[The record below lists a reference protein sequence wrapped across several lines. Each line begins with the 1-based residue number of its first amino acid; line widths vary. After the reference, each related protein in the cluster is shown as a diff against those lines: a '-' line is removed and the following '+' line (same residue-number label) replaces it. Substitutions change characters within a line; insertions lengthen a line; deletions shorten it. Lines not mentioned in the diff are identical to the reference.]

1 MSDTTITN
9 IPSAL
14 ETRVKEPSDGAQV
27 PPTGPGSSDRFKYL
41 RLLIYF
47 SVSFNNNIFH
57 IKTRINT
64 NYLKVEC

>member
-27 PPTGPGSSDRFKYL
+27 PPTGPGSSDRF
-41 RLLIYF
+41 
-47 SVSFNNNIFH
+47 S
-57 IKTRINT
+57 IKF
-64 NYLKVEC
+64 YSLKFFT

>member
-27 PPTGPGSSDRFKYL
+27 PPSGPGSSDRFTVMILKQVL
-41 RLLIYF
+41 KLKQFIKIYY
-47 SVSFNNNIFH
+47 SFKFIPA
-57 IKTRINT
+57 
-64 NYLKVEC
+64 